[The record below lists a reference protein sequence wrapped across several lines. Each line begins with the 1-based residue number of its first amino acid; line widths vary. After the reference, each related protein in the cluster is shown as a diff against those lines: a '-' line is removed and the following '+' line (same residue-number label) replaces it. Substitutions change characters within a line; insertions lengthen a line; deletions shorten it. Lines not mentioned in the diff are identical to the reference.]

1 MKSMHTQIAKIRG
14 FTILELLVS
23 IGILVIIT
31 AGVATIFNSIGA
43 TVSKGRK
50 LSELNQFAARVER
63 IMREDFDA
71 MTRDG
76 FLVIVNKNAN
86 NGKDSQLYRGEL
98 TDIDHDLYPGFSDSN
113 DFRNQGG
120 RIRRADEIMFFRRG
134 EFETARRAIASDM
147 IASSSEASIYYGLG
161 QKRRP
166 DLQNFNGI
174 NNFFFNPVPWDSNY
188 DMSGGFNQ
196 AGIGFT
202 SDDGRGANPNEF
214 ARDWSLLRMVTL
226 LSSPNGESRAVP
238 KDLFGINQTIP
249 ALRDKLEDSARQIA
263 LQPAQRSIFNSLG
276 WSDEPRVN
284 PVPPIPGGPSKLRWL
299 GDDATSRL
307 DLRVNPHYRASGVV
321 DIVSEDLATIR
332 GMIQSLP
339 VKVSPFDY
347 AVFNPSGS
355 FGTNRGKDRVLQTRD
370 QFETDYWGTPTDAG
384 PEPDPKDAEELNL
397 ASVASHRDRIRQW
410 MIDALPSRWD
420 MSFNPP
426 APVAGVRYED
436 IPTRLMFPDSQFPLT
451 DLGDL
456 QRAYAEA
463 NQEMLG
469 SSVFV
474 PMCTEFVVEWSYG
487 FVNHT
492 RSAVHLDFKQ
502 MKWYGLDR
510 RIDSNNDGVI
520 DSTDAS
526 AAILYDQR
534 SLGEEGTDPLTNR
547 ARTLGMDPL
556 IVVGRPMIGST
567 NPAHVEIATF
577 GFMDPQGNSD
587 PASSAEWLWPK
598 FVRITMS
605 LADPS
610 DKLIEQTYQVVFE
623 LPTLER

>member
-1 MKSMHTQIAKIRG
+1 MNPMHINLSKQRG
-14 FTILELLVS
+14 FTILEILVS

-31 AGVATIFNSIGA
+31 AGVATIFNSIGE

-76 FLVIVNKNAN
+76 FLVIVHKNAN
-86 NGKDSQLYRGEL
+86 YGQDSLLYRGEQ
-98 TDIDHDLYPGFSDSN
+98 TNIDANLYPGFSD
-113 DFRNQGG
+113 GPG
-120 RIRRADEIMFFRRG
+120 RVRRADEIMFFTRG
-134 EFETARRAIASDM
+134 EFETARRAISSGM

-166 DLQNFNGI
+166 DLQSNFNGV

-196 AGIGFT
+196 AALGYKAT
-202 SDDGRGANPNEF
+202 SGPINPNEF
-214 ARDWSLLRMVTL
+214 ARDWSLLRTVTL
-226 LSSPNGESRAVP
+226 LSTPIGESRAVP
-238 KDLFGINQTIP
+238 KDLFGIDENIP

-276 WSDEPRVN
+276 WSEESRVN
-284 PVPPIPGGPSKLRWL
+284 PAPPVPGGPSKLRWL
-299 GDDATSRL
+299 GDDATNQL

-339 VKVSPFDY
+339 VKVSPLDY
-347 AVFNPSGS
+347 AIFNPNGS
-355 FGTNRGKDRVLQTRD
+355 FGTNRGKDRVLQNRD
-370 QFETDYWGTPTDAG
+370 QFETDYWITPSDAG
-384 PEPDPKDAEELNL
+384 TEPDPKDAEELNL
-397 ASVASHRDRIRQW
+397 AGTALHRDRIRQW

-420 MSFNPP
+420 MSFIPP
-426 APVAGVRYED
+426 VPVAGVRYED
-436 IPTRLMFPDSQFPLT
+436 IPTRLMFPETQFPQT
-451 DLGDL
+451 DRGDL

-487 FVNHT
+487 FVNNSL
-492 RSAVHLDFKQ
+492 SAGNFGFKD
-502 MKWYGLDR
+502 MIWYGLDR
-510 RIDSNNDGVI
+510 RIDSNNDGI
-520 DSTDAS
+520 LDPTDAS

-534 SLGEEGTDPLTNR
+534 RLGEEGTDPLTNR

-577 GFMDPQGNSD
+577 GFMDPGGSSNPTNSQ
-587 PASSAEWLWPK
+587 EWLWPK